1 MYRKFA
7 TVIYEFYLRYMKVFL
22 LGYMASGKTT
32 IGKEIAKK
40 LNFVF
45 IDLDV
50 YIENKEGMSVAQI
63 FNTKGEI
70 YFRKAETI
78 YLKELL
84 VSNESAIISLGGGTP
99 CYGNNMQLLLD
110 SEKAVTIY
118 LKASLNE
125 LVKRLSIDKQNR
137 PLIAHLAT
145 EEAMIEFIG
154 KHLFERSNYYS
165 RASKTINVDNK
176 LTDEIIEEIVLSLF

>member
-1 MYRKFA
+1 
-7 TVIYEFYLRYMKVFL
+7 MKVFL

-32 IGKEIAKK
+32 IGKEIAQK

-45 IDLDV
+45 IDLDE
-50 YIENKEGMSVAQI
+50 YIENKEGMSVPNI
-63 FNTKGEI
+63 FKNKGEI
-70 YFRKAETI
+70 YFRKVETI

-125 LVKRLSIDKQNR
+125 LGNRLRKDKQNR
-137 PLIAHLAT
+137 PLIAHLTT
-145 EEAMIEFIG
+145 EEALIEFIG
-154 KHLFERSNYYS
+154 KHLFERSNYYG
-165 RASKTINVDNK
+165 RATKTINVDNK
-176 LTDEIIEEIVLSLF
+176 STNDIVEDIVFCLF